1 MISSSHMKPARNVYK
16 FYLNLLSS
24 LLWALQ
30 PRYFAWTAF
39 SLTPSLS
46 GDIQHEAPLVCR
58 VKVLP
63 PSLTSWVW
71 ALEPTSQEER
81 PDSYSWLLT
90 ATSTPWHALTSTQ
103 ESVLRTISILDS
115 LPYMP
120 HHQCISNFLSF
131 NYLSH
136 CVKEYS
142 FSLWVSSSYCSFC
155 CKPCS
160 QQAQDDSYP
169 SNVEGLTTDVG
180 KTYTRS
186 KVPIPTL
193 LQYCYKTFTA
203 L

>member
-30 PRYFAWTAF
+30 SRYFTWTAF

-81 PDSYSWLLT
+81 PDSYSWLLSHPHRGMHSHPHKNLYSKQSLSLT
-90 ATSTPWHALTSTQ
+90 VYLTCLTINASLIFCHSTTSVTVSKNIP
-103 ESVLRTISILDS
+103 
-115 LPYMP
+115 
-120 HHQCISNFLSF
+120 FLSGSQVRIVPF
-131 NYLSH
+131 AA
-136 CVKEYS
+136 
-142 FSLWVSSSYCSFC
+142 SL
-155 CKPCS
+155 
-160 QQAQDDSYP
+160 AP
-169 SNVEGLTTDVG
+169 SRHKMT
-180 KTYTRS
+180 
-186 KVPIPTL
+186 PIPQMWKAL
-193 LQYCYKTFTA
+193 LQM
-203 L
+203 